1 MTAAQGATADISRL
15 EHKIVR
21 IAAQKRRVDRTWLFC
36 RWAGLLLSLVFG
48 YFLADWLTNFP
59 RIVRIL
65 VSLAL
70 PFFTWRYAS
79 RRWKQQLFNDVSVIG
94 GARLLE
100 RLAPKFNSFLVSTV
114 DFAKN
119 LEAPGGS
126 PLLRE
131 HTIQMTQ
138 GSFDEYAGLKVAPP
152 EQWSQA
158 MIRLLAPVL
167 CFGVAAAI
175 SPMTVAIFGQRLVGL
190 DVPYPTRTMIAE
202 VTYPS
207 RIANDQDAEI
217 HVRTTGID
225 PEAGT
230 LRLKFEGQSWADLS
244 LDWKGEHTYSLLIR
258 KPPTAFTF
266 ELAIGDAPVW
276 HGRVDVAA
284 PPAVKTIRFKVEP
297 PAYAGLPSFDV
308 DRGSFSAPEGC
319 KLMLEMAPS
328 RECTTCRLVLPDAK
342 VDLKLDGGVYRHAF
356 TPKNSFAY
364 HFELTDREGLENSLP
379 AEYQVELLP
388 DRPPDVLVTKPELDR
403 MVAPM
408 SLIPMEFKANDTLG
422 LREAFVEYYVE
433 QVAEDQSHEQAAMR
447 TQDANVPRS
456 RVAIVENIGQK
467 HLEFKNTFAV
477 NKFKVEPGSLVHYRI
492 AVRDSC
498 PSREQVAYSDERT
511 LRVVTARELAQAL
524 AERQAQMLQT
534 LGKITDDEAAAHKR
548 LEEILKR

>member
-1 MTAAQGATADISRL
+1 MSSVHGATADISRL

-21 IAAQKRRVDRTWLFC
+21 IAAQKRRVDRMWLLC
-36 RWAGLLLSLVFG
+36 RWAGLLLALVFG
-48 YFLADWLTNFP
+48 YFLADWLTHFP
-59 RIVRIL
+59 RIVRIA

-70 PFFTWRYAS
+70 PVLTWRYAS
-79 RRWKQQLFNDVSVIG
+79 HRWKNRLFNDVSVLG

-126 PLLRE
+126 PLLRQ
-131 HTIQMTQ
+131 HTIQVTQ
-138 GSFDEYAGLKVAPP
+138 GAFDEYAGLQVAPP
-152 EQWSQA
+152 ERWSQA
-158 MIRLLAPVL
+158 AVRLLVPAL
-167 CFGVAAAI
+167 CFGAAAAI
-175 SPMTVAIFGQRLVGL
+175 SPMTVAVFGQRMVGL
-190 DVPYPTRTMIAE
+190 DVPYPTRTTILD
-202 VTYPS
+202 VTHPS

-217 HVRTTGID
+217 LVRTAGVD

-230 LRLKFEGQSWADLS
+230 LRLRFEGQSPADLN
-244 LDWKGEHTYSLLIR
+244 LEWKGEHTYAMLIR
-258 KPPTAFTF
+258 KPPTTFEF

-284 PPAVKTIRFKVEP
+284 PPAEKTIRFQVEP
-297 PAYAGLPSFDV
+297 PAYAGLPSFGV

-319 KLMLEMAPS
+319 KLSLEMVPN
-328 RECTTCRLVLPDAK
+328 RECSTCRLVLPEAK
-342 VDLKLDGGVYRHAF
+342 VDLKFENGAYRHTF
-356 TPKNSFAY
+356 SPKNSFAY
-364 HFELTDREGLENSLP
+364 RFELKDREGLANSLP
-379 AEYQVELLP
+379 AEYQIELLP
-388 DRPPDVLVTKPELDR
+388 DRPPDVLVMKPELDR

-408 SLIPMEFKANDTLG
+408 SLIPLEFKANDTLG
-422 LREAFVEYYVE
+422 LKEAFIEYYVE
-433 QVAEDQSHEQAAMR
+433 QIATDQSHEQAAMR

-456 RVAIVENIGQK
+456 RVAIVEHIGQK

-477 NKFKVEPGSLVHYRI
+477 SKFKVDPGNLIRYRI

-498 PSREQVAYSDERT
+498 PGREQIAYSDERT

-548 LEEILKR
+548 LQEILNR